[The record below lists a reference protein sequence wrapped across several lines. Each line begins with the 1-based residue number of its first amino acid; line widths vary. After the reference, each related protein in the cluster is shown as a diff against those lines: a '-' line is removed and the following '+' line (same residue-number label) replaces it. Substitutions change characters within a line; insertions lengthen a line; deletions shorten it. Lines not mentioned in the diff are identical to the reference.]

1 MYSCGVQLRLNT
13 CQVGF
18 HSSSGSVDYR
28 LAQVPSGSTRFR
40 HCVASCELLNQF
52 TCRVPVL
59 RFPQAVFWGDTE
71 TTEGPWSQ
79 PTLEGELRVCVGRR
93 QAHIGYITVK
103 TAAVLCPK
111 DVV

>member
-1 MYSCGVQLRLNT
+1 MASIPVQGQWIIT
-13 CQVGF
+13 WFGSPVAE
-18 HSSSGSVDYR
+18 HASGIV
-28 LAQVPSGSTRFR
+28 
-40 HCVASCELLNQF
+40 SCELLNQF
-52 TCRVPVL
+52 SPVSECRVPVL

-93 QAHIGYITVK
+93 EAHIGYVTVK

-111 DVV
+111 GVV

>member
-40 HCVASCELLNQF
+40 IASCELLNQF
-52 TCRVPVL
+52 NPVSECRVPVL

-71 TTEGPWSQ
+71 TTEGPLE
-79 PTLEGELRVCVGRR
+79 PT
-93 QAHIGYITVK
+93 H
-103 TAAVLCPK
+103 P
-111 DVV
+111 